1 MGLGNLL
8 GKLLGAGAA
17 KQEPSAQPVEY
28 EGYSIIATPIS
39 ENGQYRTDG
48 TIQRQKD
55 GVVQESRFIRADN
68 NTDRQAAIDHSI
80 RKAQQIIDEQGDALF
95 GRENV

>member
-17 KQEPSAQPVEY
+17 KQEPAAEPVEY
-28 EGYSIIATPIS
+28 NGYSIIATPIS
-39 ENGQYRTDG
+39 ENGQYRTAG

-55 GVVQESRFIRADN
+55 GVLQESRFIRADN

-80 RKAQQIIDEQGDALF
+80 RKAQQIIDEQGEALF
-95 GRENV
+95 GRENA